1 MKCDRSI
8 SSGVLVAA
16 GVMLLLGAVAGPTQ
30 AADLDDNVFLH
41 GFVSQ
46 GYLNTSDNDYLVT
59 RSIHGT
65 AAFTEAAITLT
76 AIPMDR
82 LRVGIQF
89 LGRNFGD
96 TGNDQVLIDWAF
108 GDYRWKDQ
116 LGFRAGKV
124 KMPFGL
130 YNEGRDVDMLRTSI
144 FLPQSIYN
152 EKMRDFIL
160 AYEGA
165 GAYGNF
171 DMHGVG
177 ELDYHVYVGTLN
189 VPDTSTGFWTD
200 IFSSTAQDLEPIVGL
215 VVDDEYGNPA
225 GTAEASFRSMDD
237 VGVTF
242 PWIYG
247 GAVNWYT
254 PLTGLRL
261 GTAAMVGRYNIQT
274 VLRFDV
280 NIPDDPD
287 AIPPNNGVG
296 YHPFDIEVDETHE
309 IDHIATFSAEYVRND
324 LTLAA
329 EYYHDEFDNNS
340 TRGWYVLAGN
350 RFSRLLSLSVYYS
363 DAEPLG
369 GGNVIRDLEAL
380 SLPDYYGW
388 QKDLTISSRFDL
400 TDFWLFKL
408 EYHFINGVA
417 LTQPRTLEENLADPM
432 KQHWGMFAAKT
443 TFHF

>member
-1 MKCDRSI
+1 VKCDRSI
-8 SSGVLVAA
+8 NPGVLVTAVVLFLLSAVTYPVSAA
-16 GVMLLLGAVAGPTQ
+16 ELAE
-30 AADLDDNVFLH
+30 NIFLH

-46 GYLNTSDNDYLVT
+46 GYLNTSENDYLVP
-59 RSIHGT
+59 RSVHGT
-65 AAFTEAAITLT
+65 AAFTEAAITVT
-76 AIPMDR
+76 ATPMDR

-89 LGRNFGD
+89 LGRNFGNM
-96 TGNDQVLIDWAF
+96 GNDQVLIDWAY

-152 EKMRDFIL
+152 EKMRDLIL

-171 DMHGVG
+171 DMHGAG
-177 ELDYHVYVGTLN
+177 ELDYHVYVGTLS
-189 VPDTSTGFWTD
+189 VPDTGTGFWRD
-200 IFSSTAQDLEPIVGL
+200 IFSSTSKDLEPLVGL
-215 VVDDEYGNPA
+215 AVDNDYGNSP

-237 VGVTF
+237 VGVSF

-254 PLTGLRL
+254 PLTGLRF
-261 GTAAMVGRYNIQT
+261 GSAAMVGRYNIQT
-274 VLRFDV
+274 VLRYDV
-280 NIPDDPD
+280 DIPDDPG
-287 AIPPNNGVG
+287 NNGAG
-296 YHPFDIEVDETHE
+296 YHPYAIDIDQTHK
-309 IDHIATFSAEYVRND
+309 INHITTFSAEYVRND

-329 EYYHDEFDNNS
+329 EYYHDDFNNNT

-350 RFSRLLSLSVYYS
+350 RFSRLLSLSVYFS
-363 DAEPLG
+363 DAEPIG
-369 GGNVIRDLEAL
+369 GDDAKSLLKL
-380 SLPDYYGW
+380 SGLPDYYGW
-388 QKDLTISSRFDL
+388 QRDLTISSRFDL

-408 EYHFINGVA
+408 EYHFIDGVA
-417 LTQPRTLEENLADPM
+417 LTQPRTREENLADPLE
-432 KQHWGMFAAKT
+432 QHWGMFVAKT

>member
-1 MKCDRSI
+1 MRCDRPNGSRFLAGA
-8 SSGVLVAA
+8 GVL
-16 GVMLLLGAVAGPTQ
+16 LLLAAVVVPAVAG
-30 AADLDDNVFLH
+30 DLGDDIFLN

-46 GYLNTSDNDYLVT
+46 GYLNTSENNYLMP
-59 RSIHGT
+59 RSISGT

-76 AIPMDR
+76 ARPMDR

-89 LGRNFGD
+89 LGRNFGNA
-96 TGNDQVLIDWAF
+96 GNDQVLIDWAY

-152 EKMRDFIL
+152 EKQRDFTL

-171 DMHGVG
+171 DLQGVG

-189 VPDTSTGFWTD
+189 VPDSSTGLWTD
-200 IFSSTAQDLEPIVGL
+200 LFASFSQDLEPVVGL
-215 VVDDEYGNPA
+215 AVDNDYNNSP
-225 GTAEASFRSMDD
+225 GTAEAGFRSMDD
-237 VGVTF
+237 PQVTF
-242 PWIYG
+242 PWIFG
-247 GAVNWYT
+247 GAVNWTT
-254 PLTGLRL
+254 PLEGLRL
-261 GTAAMVGRYNIQT
+261 GSSALQGRYNIQT
-274 VLRFDV
+274 VLRYDV
-280 NIPDDPD
+280 IIPEG
-287 AIPPNNGVG
+287 NNGAG
-296 YHPFDIEVDETHE
+296 YHPYDIAIDQTHK
-309 IDHIATFSAEYVRND
+309 INHIATFSAEYIRGD

-329 EYYHDEFDNNS
+329 EYYHDDFDDDT

-350 RFSRLLSLSVYYS
+350 RFSRLLSLAAYYS
-363 DAEPLG
+363 DAEPAG
-369 GGNVIRDLEAL
+369 GDHAKRVQEL
-380 SLPDYYGW
+380 SGLPEFYGW
-388 QKDLTISSRFDL
+388 QRDLTISSRFDL

-408 EYHFINGVA
+408 EYHFIDGVA
-417 LTQPRTLEENLADPM
+417 LTQPRTLEENLDDPM
-432 KQHWGMFAAKT
+432 KRHWGMFVAKT

>member
-1 MKCDRSI
+1 MKCDRST
-8 SSGVLVAA
+8 SPGFLVMTGVL
-16 GVMLLLGAVAGPTQ
+16 LLLGTMICPAR
-30 AADLDDNVFLH
+30 AAELDDNIFLH

-46 GYLNTSDNDYLVT
+46 GYLNTTDNNYLVT
-59 RSIHGT
+59 RSVHGT

-96 TGNDQVLIDWAF
+96 TGNDQVLIDWAY
-108 GDYRWKDQ
+108 GDYRWKDE

-152 EKMRDFIL
+152 EKLRDFIL

-177 ELDYHVYVGTLN
+177 ELDYHVYVGTLS
-189 VPDTSTGFWTD
+189 VPDTGTGFWTD
-200 IFSSTAQDLEPIVGL
+200 ILTSTSRDLEPLVGL
-215 VVDDEYGNPA
+215 LVDDEYNNSP
-225 GTAEASFRSMDD
+225 GTAEAGFRSVDD
-237 VGVTF
+237 VRVTF

-247 GAVNWYT
+247 GAVNWNT
-254 PLTGLRL
+254 PLTGLKV
-261 GTAAMVGRYNIQT
+261 GSAGMVGRYNIQT
-274 VLRFDV
+274 VVRYDV
-280 NIPDDPD
+280 DIPDG
-287 AIPPNNGVG
+287 NNGAG
-296 YHPFDIEVDETHE
+296 YHPYGLDVDQTHN
-309 IDHIATFSAEYVRND
+309 INHIATFSAEYIRNG

-329 EYYHDEFDNNS
+329 EYYHDKFDNNT

-350 RFSRLLSLSVYYS
+350 RFSRLLSLSAYYS
-363 DAEPLG
+363 DAEPIG
-369 GGNVIRDLEAL
+369 GDDAKMLLEM
-380 SLPDYYGW
+380 SGLPDYYGW
-388 QKDLTISSRFDL
+388 QRDWTISSRFDL

-408 EYHFINGVA
+408 EFHFMDGVA

-432 KQHWGMFAAKT
+432 SRHWSMFTAKT